1 MVYDSWV
8 EIIRT
13 SFQNLWLSFS
23 VFLPRLI
30 GAFLILAAWAGY
42 ELLMAIIKAGKP
54 LDDVQK
60 IVVAFV
66 GLCAVLGGAGI
77 LYFCKTWLQS
87 GRDDAGEAVKKLFS
101 TEEKSA
107 L

>member
-1 MVYDSWV
+1 MKMNVNQAAYFIGGKLV
-8 EIIRT
+8 H
-13 SFQNLWLSFS
+13 
-23 VFLPRLI
+23 

-54 LDDVQK
+54 LDDMQK

-66 GLCAVLGGAGI
+66 GLCAMLGGAGI

-87 GRDDAGEAVKKLFS
+87 GWEEAGEAVKRIF
-101 TEEKSA
+101 ENDA
-107 L
+107 RDA